1 MFYATAV
8 NKNGVHVV
16 IDNLPKIRHKAVKAA
31 ETYAKKNDL
40 TLDGVYIDRTKQRQ
54 GNTLT
59 KFSKAR
65 RQEFGHR

>member
-1 MFYATAV
+1 MFYATAT

-16 IDNLPKIRHKAVKAA
+16 IDNLPSSRHKAVKKA
-31 ETYAKKNDL
+31 EAHVKKNEL
-40 TLDGVYIDRTKQRQ
+40 VLDGVYIDKTKQKQ

-65 RQEFGHR
+65 RAELGHR